1 MRNRIVSLAAMTAL
15 AVALSASPAFAA
27 SPAEHLRSIPA
38 GGLVFDCGST
48 IITTASG
55 TMDYVV
61 RSGDTASGN
70 WSLTGT
76 ITLSRVRAV
85 DSEGG
90 TYGVVGS
97 AHFGYSYNAQ
107 TGVVFANIDGHDV
120 SEAVTIFKFQF
131 IDADGG
137 LGGSLNF
144 VQHGSPNGGY
154 FELSPGSC
162 TFA

>member
-1 MRNRIVSLAAMTAL
+1 MRNRITTLAVMTAL
-15 AVALSASPAFAA
+15 ALALGASPVLAA

-38 GGLVFDCGST
+38 GGLVFDCGPT
-48 IITTASG
+48 IITTTSG

-61 RSGDTASGN
+61 RSADTASGN

-76 ITLSRVRAV
+76 ITLSRVRAI

-90 TYGVVGS
+90 TYSVLGS
-97 AHFGYSYNAQ
+97 AHFGYTYNAQ

-120 SEAVTIFKFQF
+120 SEAVTTFKFQF
-131 IDADGG
+131 ISADGG

-144 VQHGSPNGGY
+144 VQHGSPNGGS